1 MRFTLAVALVTG
13 HNGRH
18 GRPVGSVEQCRGRL
32 PKMSQSFPDL
42 WRRESQG
49 RVQAARQP
57 EQAIKRTRRQT
68 ATALAAVPLF
78 ANFSKKHLQRLAADT
93 DELTFEPGEAVVR
106 EGELGETLF
115 VVLEGEGKV
124 VRGSRKVGTVLP
136 GDFFGELAAID
147 AQPRSASVVA
157 VTPLRVLRL
166 FRRHLLTLLVNEPQ
180 ITLKLLDG
188 IVRRIR
194 QVEHSA

>member
-1 MRFTLAVALVTG
+1 
-13 HNGRH
+13 
-18 GRPVGSVEQCRGRL
+18 
-32 PKMSQSFPDL
+32 MSQSFPDL
-42 WRRESQG
+42 WRREEAG
-49 RVQAARQP
+49 RRRAPRRP
-57 EQAIKRTRRQT
+57 EQAPKRTRRQT
-68 ATALAAVPLF
+68 ATALAGVPLF
-78 ANFSKKHLQRLAADT
+78 ADFSKKHLQRLAADT
-93 DELTFEPGEAVVR
+93 DELTFATGEAVVR

-124 VRGSRKVGTVLP
+124 VRAGRKVGTVLP

-166 FRRHLLTLLVNEPQ
+166 FRRHLLALLEDEPQ
-180 ITLKLLDG
+180 VTLKLLDG

-194 QVEHSA
+194 QVERSA

>member
-1 MRFTLAVALVTG
+1 
-13 HNGRH
+13 
-18 GRPVGSVEQCRGRL
+18 
-32 PKMSQSFPDL
+32 MSQSFPDL
-42 WRRESQG
+42 WRRESAG
-49 RVQAARQP
+49 RGPVARQP
-57 EQAIKRTRRQT
+57 EQPIKRTRRQT
-68 ATALAAVPLF
+68 ATALAGVPLF
-78 ANFSKKHLQRLAADT
+78 ADFSQKHLQRLAADT
-93 DELTFEPGEAVVR
+93 DELTFEPGDAVVR

-115 VVLEGEGKV
+115 VVLAGEGKV

-166 FRRHLLTLLVNEPQ
+166 FRRHLLTLLEDEPQ
-180 ITLKLLDG
+180 VTLKLLDG

-194 QVEHSA
+194 QVERSA